1 MTATDTT
8 AKATPS
14 LHATISGKV
23 QGVYFRAWIYDQAV
37 SLGLCGWARNLAEG
51 QVEVLAQGAPEALA
65 ALKERLSQGSPLSR
79 VDLVTAT
86 MIDYDKAYTA
96 FAIRG

>member
-1 MTATDTT
+1 MTATDAT

-14 LHATISGKV
+14 LHATISGTV
-23 QGVYFRAWIYDQAV
+23 QGVYFRAWVCDQAV
-37 SLGLCGWARNLAEG
+37 SLGLNGWVRNLADG
-51 QVEVLAQGAPEALA
+51 QVEVLAQGAPDALA
-65 ALKERLSQGSPLSR
+65 ALKERLPQGSPLAR
-79 VDLVTAT
+79 VDSVTAT